1 MEGKLRNRVEI
12 NETEN
17 RKKKE
22 KNSETR
28 SWLVA
33 RSTNLGGKKTLAILA
48 PPTKKKARERK
59 KLNY

>member
-33 RSTNLGGKKTLAILA
+33 RSTNLGDKKTLAILT
-48 PPTKKKARERK
+48 PPKKKGRERK

>member
-33 RSTNLGGKKTLAILA
+33 RSTNLG
-48 PPTKKKARERK
+48 EK
-59 KLNY
+59 KL